1 MAKWDSDG
9 LLIQTKS
16 VEKVLAPLVAQVS
29 YCIWFCCLKYLPMFQ
44 SLQIF
49 FLKKIRSNHW
59 SCFVRKS
66 VLRNFTKFTRKHLSK
81 SIFFLIKLQTRPA
94 TLF

>member
-9 LLIQTKS
+9 LLIQTRS

-29 YCIWFCCLKYLPMFQ
+29 YYIWFCCLKYLPIFQ

-49 FLKKIRSNHW
+49 FEKDQKQPLEVFCKK
-59 SCFVRKS
+59 
-66 VLRNFTKFTRKHLSK
+66 KFS
-81 SIFFLIKLQTRPA
+81 
-94 TLF
+94 